1 MRPIFICVLFI
12 FSCFGF
18 GLFLFSKSSF
28 RHEGHRNPAAIRQV
42 FDFSHLRGSALEVAM
57 KQRLVAGLDVIKN
70 DQGFGLSLGHFAFQS
85 DTGENLLGCQAFN
98 KVILLFEAE
107 GTAVNGQK
115 TTMEVEGQC
124 QNSADLAKINPIMI
138 PLARILTNEKPGDG
152 DISYNEGQPISLRFL
167 NVADAWPR
175 KWVLIGV
182 KMESPSQRVIIDRG
196 EVAHLLGQPL
206 MVSF

>member
-1 MRPIFICVLFI
+1 MIRSGFLLA
-12 FSCFGF
+12 SFGL
-18 GLFLFSKSSF
+18 GLFLFSISNSHRPK
-28 RHEGHRNPAAIRQV
+28 GHRDPAAIRQV

-57 KQRLVAGLDVIKN
+57 KQRLLAGLDVIKN

-85 DTGENLLGCQAFN
+85 ANGESTLGCQAFN

-115 TTMEVEGQC
+115 TTMEVEGPC
-124 QNSADLAKINPIMI
+124 QNSADLTKINPMMI
-138 PLARILTNEKPGDG
+138 PLAQILASEKPGDG
-152 DISYNEGQPISLRFL
+152 DLSFNDKQPISLRFL

-182 KMESPSQRVIIDRG
+182 KIESPSQKVLIDRG

-206 MVSF
+206 IISY